1 MTKLYQRAGLA
12 VITAAVLTIA
22 STFTGLALAGP
33 LPTEKECRALENTDT
48 ATKGWCAAI
57 TRRKGNCL
65 GCHVIVTADWPAT
78 LPPGGNVAPPI
89 VSMKQRYPDKA
100 VLRAQIWDATVA
112 NPHSVM
118 PPFGKHQLLSEEDI
132 DYIVEFLLTI

>member
-1 MTKLYQRAGLA
+1 MRTPYQRAGLA
-12 VITAAVLTIA
+12 VVAAAILSIA
-22 STFTGLALAGP
+22 SAYTSLSLAGP
-33 LPTEKECRALENTDT
+33 LPTEKECGAIENPDA
-48 ATKGWCAAI
+48 ATKGWCTAI
-57 TRRKGNCL
+57 ARRKGNCL

-100 VLRAQIWDATVA
+100 ALRAQIWDPSVI

-118 PPFGKHQLLSEEDI
+118 PPFGKHQILSEEEI